1 MATNLVAQITEALT
15 PTIVDRIA
23 AGLGLNK
30 TGTQKAIVAAIP
42 ALLAALISY
51 VSKSQGAS
59 RLNDVVKK
67 QEPGVLSS
75 LANVIGGSG
84 QKAMID
90 QGAGLL
96 TSLLGGKT
104 FSGLTN
110 AVGQYA
116 GIGESGSKSLM
127 GLLGPVALGVLG
139 HEQRDRGLDASGLA
153 SLLTS
158 QKNTVQA
165 AMPSGLSKYLSQA
178 VVLDEVT
185 GATTKVT
192 SRATDRSASS
202 LWPWLLGALALLV
215 IGFFAWRHLSTPQE
229 IAETPKTQIEAPY
242 ASMLQKLK
250 GVKVG
255 DVDIGE
261 VAASAVENVSSS
273 LQGVKD
279 EATAQAA
286 LPTLNEAASQLDRL
300 TGLLDQMSPETR
312 KTVADVFAAIRP
324 TLDQVLDK
332 TTAIPGVG
340 AVIKSVADAIRAK
353 LDTLATV

>member
-15 PTIVDRIA
+15 PTIVDRMSS
-23 AGLGLNK
+23 GLGLNK
-30 TGTQKAIVAAIP
+30 TGTQKAIVAAVP

-51 VSKSQGAS
+51 VSKPQGAS
-59 RLNDVVKK
+59 RLNDVVRK

-84 QKAMID
+84 QKAMVD
-90 QGAGLL
+90 QGSGLL
-96 TSLLGGKT
+96 TSLLGGKA

-116 GIGESGSKSLM
+116 SVSESGSKSLM
-127 GLLGPVALGVLG
+127 GLLGPVVLGALG

-158 QKNTVQA
+158 QKNAVQA
-165 AMPSGLSKYLSQA
+165 ALPSGFSKYLNQA
-178 VVLDEVT
+178 GVLDDVT
-185 GATTKVT
+185 GATTRVA
-192 SRATDRSASS
+192 SRATDRSTSS

-215 IGFFAWRHLSTPQE
+215 IGFFAWRMLSTPE
-229 IAETPKTQIEAPY
+229 DIAQAPSQIEAPY
-242 ASMLQKLK
+242 ASMLQKLQ

-255 DVDIGE
+255 DVDVGE

-286 LPTLNEAASQLDRL
+286 LPKLNEAASQLDRL

-324 TLDQVLDK
+324 TLDQLIDK
-332 TTAIPGVG
+332 ATAIPGVG
-340 AVIKSVADAIRAK
+340 AVIKPVADTIRTK

>member
-15 PTIVDRIA
+15 PTIVDRMA
-23 AGLGLNK
+23 SGLGLNK
-30 TGTQKAIVAAIP
+30 TGTQKAIVAAVP

-51 VSKSQGAS
+51 VSKPQGAS
-59 RLNDVVKK
+59 RLNDVVRK

-84 QKAMID
+84 QKAMVD
-90 QGAGLL
+90 QGSGLL
-96 TSLLGGKT
+96 TSLLGGKA

-116 GIGESGSKSLM
+116 GVSESGSKSLM
-127 GLLGPVALGVLG
+127 GLLGPVVLGALG

-158 QKNTVQA
+158 QKNAVQA
-165 AMPSGLSKYLSQA
+165 ALPSGFSKYLNQA
-178 VVLDEVT
+178 GVLDDVT
-185 GATTKVT
+185 GATTRVA
-192 SRATDRSASS
+192 SRATDRSTSS

-215 IGFFAWRHLSTPQE
+215 IGFFAWRMLSTPE
-229 IAETPKTQIEAPY
+229 DIAQAPSQIEAPY
-242 ASMLQKLK
+242 ASMLQKLQ

-255 DVDIGE
+255 DVDVGE

-286 LPTLNEAASQLDRL
+286 LPKLNEAASQLDRL

-324 TLDQVLDK
+324 TLDQLIDK
-332 TTAIPGVG
+332 ATAIPGVG
-340 AVIKSVADAIRAK
+340 AVIKPVADTIRTK